1 MKHNPNYIVPRVISC
16 QSVKSDERSFY
27 HPTKPAPPAEGIIR
41 QVQIGARAG
50 QPVLRG
56 SKLCMIQLALDI
68 SGGGRE
74 HPEEKHGLC

>member
-1 MKHNPNYIVPRVISC
+1 MKHNPNYIVPRAISC

-27 HPTKPAPPAEGIIR
+27 HPTKPAPPAVGIIR

-56 SKLCMIQLALDI
+56 SKLCMIHLALDI

-74 HPEEKHGLC
+74 HPEEKHDLC

>member
-1 MKHNPNYIVPRVISC
+1 MKHNANYIVPRAISC
-16 QSVKSDERSFY
+16 QSLKSDERAFY
-27 HPTKPAPPAEGIIR
+27 PPTKPAPPAEGIIG

-56 SKLCMIQLALDI
+56 PKLCILHLALDI

-74 HPEEKHGLC
+74 HPGEKHGLC